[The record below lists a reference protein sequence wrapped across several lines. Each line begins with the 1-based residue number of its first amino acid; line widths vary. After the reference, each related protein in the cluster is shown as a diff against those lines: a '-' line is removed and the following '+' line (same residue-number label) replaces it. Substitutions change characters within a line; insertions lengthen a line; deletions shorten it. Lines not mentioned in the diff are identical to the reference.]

1 MKFGIVAAFAAAG
14 MFAEG
19 AVADAVLV
27 SGGTA
32 SAAAVSFGGSI
43 SASLS
48 FSGGIE
54 AAPAEVTVTPVLE
67 EPATPRIRIRPSF
80 GSAAT
85 VAAPPAPVVVQGA
98 PVATPRIRVRS
109 GVRAVA
115 PATPP
120 APVVVQA
127 APAVVVA
134 PAPRP
139 AVVVAPAPPPAVVV
153 APAPAP
159 VMVATTCGCC
169 GCDGGTAVALE
180 EEAPADDDVDL
191 MLFGNYRYLEGG
203 DQVGGASLALRLL
216 LTDELSLEAGLGY
229 LAGGTNDGRG
239 REEVPTSLSLLWYV
253 AGRDFPLYLGVGAV
267 ADWTQVWVD
276 ADGWDI
282 DGNAD
287 LFRLGGRAA
296 VGVEWSFLDLF
307 LLTAELEAFVREA
320 VDGATCDAGPGTP
333 ACTEVG
339 VATNVGLG
347 LRF

>member
-1 MKFGIVAAFAAAG
+1 MKFGIVAAFAVTG
-14 MFAEG
+14 MFAG
-19 AVADAVLV
+19 KAAADAVLV
-27 SGGTA
+27 SGA
-32 SAAAVSFGGSI
+32 SAAASVSAGGSI

-48 FSGGIE
+48 FDGEVGVASAPTLRASPSWGPAVA
-54 AAPAEVTVTPVLE
+54 AAPTASEVTVTPVLE
-67 EPATPRIRIRPSF
+67 EATTPRIRIRSSF
-80 GSAAT
+80 GTTAT
-85 VAAPPAPVVVQGA
+85 VAAP
-98 PVATPRIRVRS
+98 RIRVGS

-115 PATPP
+115 QPAP

-134 PAPRP
+134 PAP
-139 AVVVAPAPPPAVVV
+139 PPTVVV

-169 GCDGGTAVALE
+169 GCDGETAVALE
-180 EEAPADDDVDL
+180 EQAPADDDVDL
-191 MLFGNYRYLEGG
+191 MLFGNYRYLAGG
-203 DQVGGASLALRLL
+203 DQVGGASLAVRLL
-216 LTDELSLEAGLGY
+216 LSDELSLEAGIGY

-276 ADGWDI
+276 ANGWDI

-307 LLTAELEAFVREA
+307 LLTAEMEAFVREA